1 MTASG
6 GGGPVDHL
14 ALVCPFNL
22 QVLVVV
28 LAGPDVAAVE
38 IVKNQRVP
46 FVKNLMNGDY
56 AKEARLVP
64 LASPAGAGGAAEA
77 HFGVFLADT

>member
-1 MTASG
+1 
-6 GGGPVDHL
+6 
-14 ALVCPFNL
+14 
-22 QVLVVV
+22 VV
-28 LAGPDVAAVE
+28 LAGPDVATVE

>member
-1 MTASG
+1 
-6 GGGPVDHL
+6 
-14 ALVCPFNL
+14 
-22 QVLVVV
+22 
-28 LAGPDVAAVE
+28 
-38 IVKNQRVP
+38 
-46 FVKNLMNGDY
+46 MNGDY